1 MPVPLGTINTGPPT
15 RSPQTQNLNDLK
27 KPPSGSI
34 TNRTTNALKT
44 SYRTPSP
51 KTTDTMNTP
60 ERSET
65 MNISNASDTITHIHI
80 LLDRSGSMAAIAPDV
95 IGGFNTFLRDQ
106 QANGADAR
114 ITLVQ
119 FDSGNAQ
126 EVILAGA
133 PIMEAAPLNSKIF
146 QPRGGTPLLDATGRL
161 IERARMEAELR
172 ATNALPKEDIVFVS
186 ITDGEENQSR
196 EYTLERVRQMIKEC
210 EADNWTFVFLSA
222 GLDAYGEAGKMGL
235 GRKGTQAFAASGRSV
250 SMAMHSL
257 STSMST
263 HRERFRK
270 GQGADDGGFFA
281 EGKLAEEELKKGD
294 NGRKA

>member
-1 MPVPLGTINTGPPT
+1 MKN
-15 RSPQTQNLNDLK
+15 SDQ
-27 KPPSGSI
+27 
-34 TNRTTNALKT
+34 TNATKI
-44 SYRTPSP
+44 S
-51 KTTDTMNTP
+51 DTMNTTQP
-60 ERSET
+60 SDT
-65 MNISNASDTITHIHI
+65 MNSSNTTDTITHIHI
-80 LLDRSGSMAAIAPDV
+80 LLDRSGSMAAIALDV

-119 FDSGNAQ
+119 FDSQDPQ

-133 PIMEAAPLNSKIF
+133 PIMEATPLDHSIF
-146 QPRGGTPLLDATGRL
+146 KPRAGTPLLDATGRL
-161 IERARMEAELR
+161 IERARLEASLR

-196 EYTLERVRQMIKEC
+196 DYTLERVRQMIKEC

-222 GLDAYGEAGKMGL
+222 GLDAYDEAGRMGL

-270 GQGADDGGFFA
+270 GQGADDAGFFA
-281 EGKLAEEELKKGD
+281 EGKLAEEELKKGS
-294 NGRKA
+294 KA